1 MLGLGPA
8 VAGAARSAEP
18 HVLAAFLFG
27 VASTFTT
34 FYEQCPVL
42 GAPTPESR
50 DSRLALCALALRVL
64 TCGLRLLGIPVPER
78 M

>member
-1 MLGLGPA
+1 
-8 VAGAARSAEP
+8 
-18 HVLAAFLFG
+18 
-27 VASTFTT
+27 
-34 FYEQCPVL
+34 VL

-64 TCGLRLLGIPVPER
+64 TSGLGLLGIPVPER

>member
-1 MLGLGPA
+1 
-8 VAGAARSAEP
+8 
-18 HVLAAFLFG
+18 

-34 FYEQCPVL
+34 FYELCPVL
-42 GAPTPESR
+42 GAPTPELR

-64 TCGLRLLGIPVPER
+64 TSGLDMLGIPVPER